1 MVVFFGCGES
11 DTFYSQGRAVWIR
24 PVNTRQ
30 NPWLTG
36 VNHFFLKMEH
46 WRGYAL
52 KMLKSGRAKRS
63 LAPLVEPIWLE
74 WAALGGLLLFAAWL
88 LGVRGV
94 WGLLLRS
101 DPTGITLVIIVL
113 FCCATLWCGARS
125 RELHHQRQ
133 ALKEGAN
140 NLAPLVLPSTTSTH
154 DLIEHAAEPLSWAAE
169 YWRGVDSPRG
179 DTDAP
184 LDLLLEQTHGP
195 HSTAWWVNGIQLKLG
210 LLGKVIGFSILA
222 LNIGQLQNFDPAQS
236 QELLKSLTT
245 GLGVALLT
253 TMVGLV
259 GNILLGLQLTRLD
272 RFADS
277 LVADCQRYG
286 LQRNQLRRIGPS
298 SALVD
303 P

>member
-1 MVVFFGCGES
+1 MWKNLG
-11 DTFYSQGRAVWIR
+11 
-24 PVNTRQ
+24 Q
-30 NPWLTG
+30 NLLRMPLPLRT
-36 VNHFFLKMEH
+36 
-46 WRGYAL
+46 A
-52 KMLKSGRAKRS
+52 RS
-63 LAPLVEPIWLE
+63 SVHDRSANAEPLWLE
-74 WAALGGLLLFAAWL
+74 WTALGGLLLFAAWL

-113 FCCATLWCGARS
+113 FSCATLWCGARS
-125 RELHHQRQ
+125 RELQQQRRALQ
-133 ALKEGAN
+133 AASATVGLTAHAGN
-140 NLAPLVLPSTTSTH
+140 AP
-154 DLIEHAAEPLSWAAE
+154 ASWAAD
-169 YWRGVDSPRG
+169 YWRGLKSSPA
-179 DTDAP
+179 DADAP

-195 HSTAWWVNGIQLKLG
+195 HGTAWWVNGIQLKLG

-222 LNIGQLQNFDPAQS
+222 LNIGQLQSFDASQS

-272 RFADS
+272 RYADL

-286 LQRNQLRRIGPS
+286 LHRDAMKQQPDTLAR
-298 SALVD
+298 
-303 P
+303 